1 MYSVQRKVSLCKYQV
16 ATFSADTLNAER
28 NEHKWNENV
37 KPFRFHSYNCPPLLM
52 YTLSKPKPTYK
63 LYIMYGASVLIE
75 WMNLNHMQK
84 WISTES
90 RLKHIAVS
98 SVTSF
103 KWFRFFYF
111 LHCLSWGKTMAF
123 NTATSIQFN
132 RIHGMNPHSFFFSR
146 KKGTPLNNANA
157 FILFKLF
164 AFFSTGIKLYSWI
177 RSKYGNCK
185 KKQRFLSSAKLK
197 IYSPSHFR
205 LLNGIYYTQWK

>member
-1 MYSVQRKVSLCKYQV
+1 MS
-16 ATFSADTLNAER
+16 T
-28 NEHKWNENV
+28 NEMKWNENV

-123 NTATSIQFN
+123 NAATSIQFN
-132 RIHGMNPHSFFFSR
+132 RIHGMNPHSLFFYLEKRELLRTMRMLSFFSNCSHSFQPESNFILELDRSMKAAR
-146 KKGTPLNNANA
+146 KK
-157 FILFKLF
+157 
-164 AFFSTGIKLYSWI
+164 STGFAV
-177 RSKYGNCK
+177 
-185 KKQRFLSSAKLK
+185 RFLSSAKLK
-197 IYSPSHFR
+197 IFSPSHFR

>member
-1 MYSVQRKVSLCKYQV
+1 MRFHFVFSSAKSVPLQIPSSNIQRRH
-16 ATFSADTLNAER
+16 TER
-28 NEHKWNENV
+28 GAQWAQMKWNENV

-123 NTATSIQFN
+123 NAATSIQFN
-132 RIHGMNPHSFFFSR
+132 RIRGMNPHSLFFYLEPRTSSEQCECFHSFQTVR
-146 KKGTPLNNANA
+146 
-157 FILFKLF
+157 ILFNRNQTLF
-164 AFFSTGIKLYSWI
+164 
-177 RSKYGNCK
+177 
-185 KKQRFLSSAKLK
+185 
-197 IYSPSHFR
+197 
-205 LLNGIYYTQWK
+205 LN